1 MKKRTKLYIMFVLS
15 ILSTLFVPLFVKW
28 YEAQTGVYPLPFI
41 LVLLLGGI
49 INLSAIFI
57 DDSEGEL

>member
-1 MKKRTKLYIMFVLS
+1 MFVLS